1 MNVEKTNP
9 APTEINLHQ
18 KSRLLEIAFSD
29 GFRFQYPCE
38 YLRVFST
45 SAEVKVMDKPVHG
58 KEMVNISQIE
68 PQGTYAIRIHFD
80 DGHDTGIFSW
90 GTLYELGVNYEHNW
104 QEYLDKLEQSGLTR
118 GAGRATDK
126 DGKVT
131 IKILY
136 FIQLAKISGKDEEDI
151 VIPDSVTNVE
161 TLLAWIRRR
170 GERWQEPFADDRVQV
185 TVNRQFAEPYTL
197 IEHGDEVAIVPR
209 PN

>member
-1 MNVEKTNP
+1 MNVEKKDP
-9 APTEINLHQ
+9 VPTEIKLHQ

-29 GFRFQYPCE
+29 GFSFQYPCE

-58 KEMVNISQIE
+58 KERVNISQIE
-68 PQGTYAIRIHFD
+68 PQGSYAIRIHFD

-90 GTLYELGVNYEHNW
+90 GTLYELGVNYEQHW
-104 QEYLDKLEQSGLTR
+104 REYLDKLEQFGLAR
-118 GAGRATDK
+118 GEGRAAGA

-131 IKILY
+131 IKLLY
-136 FIQLAKISGKDEEDI
+136 FIELAKISGKDEEEI
-151 VIPDSVTNVE
+151 TIPDTVTNVE
-161 TLLAWIRRR
+161 TLLAWLRRR
-170 GERWQEPFADDRVQV
+170 GPSWAESFADDRVQV

-209 PN
+209 PK

>member
-1 MNVEKTNP
+1 MNVEKTSP
-9 APTEINLHQ
+9 GPTEINLHQ

-29 GFRFQYPCE
+29 GFRFHYPCE

-90 GTLYELGVNYEHNW
+90 GTLYELGVNYQKHW
-104 QEYLDKLEQSGLTR
+104 QEYLAKLEQYGLKR
-118 GAGRATDK
+118 GEGRATDQQ
-126 DGKVT
+126 GKVT
-131 IKILY
+131 IRILY
-136 FIQLAKISGKDEEDI
+136 FIQLAKISGKDEEEI

-161 TLLAWIRRR
+161 TLLAWLRKR
-170 GERWQEPFADDRVQV
+170 GARWNESFADDKVQV

-209 PN
+209 PD

>member
-1 MNVEKTNP
+1 MNNEKNKLV
-9 APTEINLHQ
+9 ATEINLHQ

-29 GFRFQYPCE
+29 GFRFNYPCE

-90 GTLYELGVNYEHNW
+90 GTLHELGVNYDQHW
-104 QEYLDKLEQSGLTR
+104 QAYLGKLEQFGLIR
-118 GAGRATDK
+118 GEGRAKDR

-136 FIQLAKISGKDEEDI
+136 FIELAKISGKDEEELSL
-151 VIPDSVTNVE
+151 PDSVTNVE
-161 TLLAWIRRR
+161 TLLAWLRKR
-170 GERWQEPFADDRVQV
+170 GAAWTEPFADNSVQV